1 MTDSKSKSYL
11 AFLKKLVDEQ
21 NNTYHHSIDKR
32 LLVVVFLLCLK
43 KFNLGIKFLKLKL
56 VIDSG

>member
-1 MTDSKSKSYL
+1 MTDSKSKFYL

-43 KFNLGIKFLKLKL
+43 KFYLGIKFLKLKL

>member
-1 MTDSKSKSYL
+1 MTDSKSKSCL
-11 AFLKKLVDEQ
+11 AFLKKVVDEQ

-32 LLVVVFLLCLK
+32 LLVVVFLLFLK

-56 VIDSG
+56 MIDSR